1 MMSDQMSWK
10 TDTWFY
16 TYLSLRTTP
25 SIHAPKRTTLLKSVM
40 LTVKEIVV
48 IPHLYTVTTLR
59 TIPFHLLSCY
69 SLILEN
75 PSLMMLMKQ
84 GNYLASEAV
93 VRALSSNSTA

>member
-1 MMSDQMSWK
+1 MMSDQMPWK

-25 SIHAPKRTTLLKSVM
+25 SIHAPKRTTLLKSVV

-59 TIPFHLLSCY
+59 MIPCHILGCY

-84 GNYLASEAV
+84 GNYLASG
-93 VRALSSNSTA
+93 SSQGIIIIR